1 MKRTL
6 YLKVEVEA
14 TADCDPMQSL
24 SDAATWAEVAL
35 NGADTSSRCVVTAYS
50 NAGDIVL
57 DEQSAKDS
65 DRSSNVIAGD
75 RGG

>member
-14 TADCDPMQSL
+14 TADFDPMQSL

-35 NGADTSSRCVVTAYS
+35 NGADTSCKCVVTAYS
-50 NAGDIVL
+50 KAGDIVL
-57 DEQSAKDS
+57 DEQELRVA
-65 DRSSNVIAGD
+65 DRP
-75 RGG
+75 RG

>member
-14 TADCDPMQSL
+14 TSDCDPMQSL

-35 NGADTSSRCVVTAYS
+35 NGADTSSKCVVTAYS
-50 NAGDIVL
+50 KAGDIVL
-57 DEQSAKDS
+57 DEQ
-65 DRSSNVIAGD
+65 DRRVAERQ
-75 RGG
+75 RGPRP